1 MEDIVDT
8 FLVCVHGVEPPSKK
22 SAKRFIKKMM
32 GLVTK
37 ATTRHEIA
45 QEIKDIKE
53 RVKEVAERRD
63 RSESYRPQT

>member
-1 MEDIVDT
+1 MIYSGK
-8 FLVCVHGVEPPSKK
+8 FFGMSQK
-22 SAKRFIKKMM
+22 SANRFIKKMM

-63 RSESYRPQT
+63 R

>member
-1 MEDIVDT
+1 VIYSGKFFGM
-8 FLVCVHGVEPPSKK
+8 SQK

-63 RSESYRPQT
+63 RSELYRPQT